1 MDPQK
6 EIALLKR
13 RIEREISSRKQAEA
27 ILGKKAMELYEAN
40 TKLQQLNESLEQK
53 ISERT
58 KELEESELRYR
69 QIVENA
75 NDIIYRA
82 DAHGY
87 FTYVNQTANKLLGY
101 TNEEIIGRHFIE
113 FVHPAWRQEVEAFYL
128 KCRNERRVTSYLQFP
143 VLTKTGQTIWLAQHV
158 QFIENEGQITEAA
171 AVARDFTKRKLA
183 EDELKNTQLRLTSL
197 ISNLQSGILV
207 EDENRRIVLA
217 NDLFCKQ
224 FGIPVPPEMLIGTD
238 CSQSAEQSKHL
249 FADPEQFILDVEF
262 LLKEKKTQV
271 GDELL
276 LANGRVLSRDY
287 IPVFGEGKYM
297 GHLWQYRDITEERQA
312 AEKLRLSE
320 EKYRGIIENMEL
332 GLLEV
337 DNLGRIGRAYHRFC
351 EMVGYSEEELVGK
364 KANDVML
371 PDEFLP
377 VMKQQA
383 IDRMKGKAGVYEIQL
398 IKKDGTR
405 IWVMIS
411 GAPIYNQ
418 WGKVI
423 GTIGIHYDVTAQ
435 RRLQQELFEA
445 RLRAEEAQ
453 EAEKQFLANMSHEI
467 RTPLNAIIGMTHLL
481 YDTEPTT
488 DQHNFL
494 DILKYSSEILRSL
507 INDLLDISKIR
518 AGKME
523 LHNKEFDLGGL
534 VRTLQKTFQLKLE
547 SKPVEVESD
556 VDPRLD
562 TLVIGDDLLL
572 NQVLL
577 NLVGNAEKFTSEG
590 KIGIRASL
598 VSRMENTL
606 KVRFEVYD
614 TGIGIPANKLDLIF
628 QSFRQ
633 VDGDIRRRYG
643 GTGLGLS
650 IVKNLVELHGGTIW
664 VESVE
669 GQGSAFMFEID
680 FEDTG
685 RPISTVVQ
693 AHKFVRADFSGNVQ
707 VLIVEDNSMNRRY
720 LASLLK
726 KWNVG
731 YKMAVNGREGFEMA
745 QAEAYDLIFMDIQM
759 PEMDGYEASISI
771 RSTANPNRETP
782 IVALTA
788 SAMLSR
794 KDKAYQA
801 GMNDYVSKPF
811 TPEQV
816 FLVLEK
822 YLQIEGKYRTPA
834 LETSEV
840 AEAVAEK
847 KPDAA
852 DGLDTAYLQELY
864 GDDWEY
870 ALDMFDAFLEKINDE
885 YPLLH
890 QLSDKKDWPA
900 TAKLAHKLKPTFP
913 MAGLT
918 WLEADFQKLEDQA
931 NKGTDEASIQLILNQ
946 IKEKVAAGLPLV
958 LAEAKRLRELAV

>member
-1 MDPQK
+1 MEPQK
-6 EIALLKR
+6 EIDLLKR
-13 RIEREISSRKQAEA
+13 RLEREISSRKQAEA
-27 ILGKKAMELYEAN
+27 ILEKKAVELYEAN
-40 TKLQQLNESLEQK
+40 LQLRKLNENLEQE
-53 ISERT
+53 ILDRT
-58 KELEESELRYR
+58 KALKASELRYR

-82 DAHGY
+82 DAQGY
-87 FTYVNQTANKLLGY
+87 FTYANKTATRLLGY
-101 TNEEIIGRHFIE
+101 SQEDIIGRHFIE
-113 FVHPAWRQEVEAFYL
+113 FVHPDWREEVEVFYK
-128 KCRNERRVTSYLQFP
+128 KCRDENMMETYLQFP
-143 VLTKTGQTIWLAQHV
+143 VLTKEGEIIWLAQHV
-158 QFIENEGQITEAA
+158 QFIISEGAITEAA

-183 EDELKNTQLRLTSL
+183 EDQLKNTQLRLTSL
-197 ISNLQSGILV
+197 IANLQSGILV

-217 NDLFCKQ
+217 NERFCKK
-224 FGIPVPPEMLIGTD
+224 FNIPVPPEMLVGTD

-249 FADPEQFILDVEF
+249 FADPDKFIHDVEF
-262 LLKEKKTQV
+262 LLKEKQTRV
-271 GDELL
+271 GDEIQM
-276 LANGRVLSRDY
+276 ADGRILSRDY
-287 IPVFGEGKYM
+287 IPVFGEGEYM
-297 GHLWQYRDITEERQA
+297 GHLWQYRDITEQRQA
-312 AEKLRLSE
+312 DEKLRLSE
-320 EKYRGIIENMEL
+320 EKYRVIIENMEL

-337 DNLGRIGRAYHRFC
+337 DNLGRIGRAYQRFC
-351 EMVGYSEEELVGK
+351 DMVGYSEAELVGK
-364 KANDVML
+364 KANDILL

-383 IDRMKGKAGVYEIQL
+383 IDRIKGKASVYEIQL
-398 IKKDGTR
+398 IKKNGSR

-411 GAPIYNQ
+411 GAPIFNQ

-494 DILKYSSEILRSL
+494 DILKYSSEMLRYL

-547 SKPVEVESD
+547 SKPVDVESK
-556 VDPRLD
+556 VDARLD

-572 NQVLL
+572 NQILM
-577 NLVGNAEKFTSEG
+577 NLVGNAEKFTAEG
-590 KIGIRASL
+590 KIGIRASI
-598 VSRMENTL
+598 VGRARKTL

-614 TGIGIPANKLDLIF
+614 TGIGIPSNKLELIF

-669 GQGSAFMFEID
+669 GQGSTFIFEIE
-680 FEDTG
+680 FKDTG
-685 RPISTVVQ
+685 KPISTVVQ
-693 AHKFVRADFSGNVQ
+693 QHKFVRADFSNNFL

-720 LASLLK
+720 LSSLFK
-726 KWNVG
+726 KWNVAH
-731 YKMAVNGREGFEMA
+731 KMAINGREGLEMA
-745 QAEAYDLIFMDIQM
+745 QAETFDLIFMDIQM
-759 PEMDGYEASISI
+759 PEMDGYEASIAI

-794 KDKAYQA
+794 KDKAFQA

-811 TPEQV
+811 TPEQIY
-816 FLVLEK
+816 LVLEK
-822 YLQIEGKYRTPA
+822 YLKIEEKRSSEVLEMPA
-834 LETSEV
+834 LENAGE
-840 AEAVAEK
+840 EA
-847 KPDAA
+847 KPNTAN
-852 DGLDTAYLQELY
+852 GLDRAYLQELY
-864 GDDWEY
+864 GDDREY
-870 ALDMFDAFLEKINDE
+870 ALEMFDAFLEKINSE
-885 YPLLH
+885 YVLLH
-890 QLSDKKDWPA
+890 QMSEQKDWRA

-918 WLEADFQKLEDQA
+918 WLEADFQILEDQA
-931 NKGTDEASIQLILNQ
+931 SKGEDETSIQLIIKQ
-946 IKEKVAAGLPLV
+946 INEKVAVGLPMV
-958 LAEAKRLRELAV
+958 LAEANRLRGLAT